1 MSCGQQRR
9 IIMDGESDTEHT
21 QAAQAQADESCLE
34 SLLEAAVGRV
44 AVDTGAVEVVAEE
57 HHVADVV
64 LAGVLAH
71 LRAVEDLLL
80 TRGRGGVAGT
90 FGDGVARRA
99 GRVVAPL
106 QAWQPAPA
114 TVSGLVGSG
123 TAAAGWLC
131 AGAGKQAAGRASRWA
146 AGVGWG
152 GCVGSGGLATH
163 CSWLPSRRWP

>member
-1 MSCGQQRR
+1 
-9 IIMDGESDTEHT
+9 MDGESDTEH
-21 QAAQAQADESCLE
+21 AQQADESCLE

-44 AVDTGAVEVVAEE
+44 AVDAGAVEVVAEE

-80 TRGRGGVAGT
+80 ARGRGGVAGT

-114 TVSGLVGSG
+114 TVSGLVG
-123 TAAAGWLC
+123 WD
-131 AGAGKQAAGRASRWA
+131 
-146 AGVGWG
+146 
-152 GCVGSGGLATH
+152 SGGGVVVCGGGQAGGG
-163 CSWLPSRRWP
+163 PSVQVGCC